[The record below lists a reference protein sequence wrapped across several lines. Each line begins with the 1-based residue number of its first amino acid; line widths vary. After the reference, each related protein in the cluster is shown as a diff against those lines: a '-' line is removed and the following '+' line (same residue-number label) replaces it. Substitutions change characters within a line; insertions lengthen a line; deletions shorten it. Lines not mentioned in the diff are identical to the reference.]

1 MKLMSLAKYS
11 VRFLFLQILLTYTSI
26 FYFNRYLISTKYCEP
41 CAGNSFRMQI
51 NNNLWEDRNR
61 FFSFVPE
68 RYTEVEYFVA
78 FFILFLT
85 FSPFLSAFS
94 LVAYM
99 FSNPFPLHG
108 KRDLSQW
115 GLLQPIDNRHAFR
128 HTW

>member
-78 FFILFLT
+78 FFILFDERR
-85 FSPFLSAFS
+85 SLS
-94 LVAYM
+94 
-99 FSNPFPLHG
+99 N
-108 KRDLSQW
+108 KRLLS
-115 GLLQPIDNRHAFR
+115 R
-128 HTW
+128 